1 MGHPNSG
8 RDKLAFLFSFFF
20 FLEEMELKLLFWT
33 LVWLQFFCCSD
44 LLLARTASTPRSSTA
59 SDPSVSLNN
68 VLVCYKSTFKK
79 KLFSCIWNDFHHTHT
94 VCSIFLCYLFYWEY
108 ILRMYWV
115 LWVQSAVFDQ
125 KETIL
130 PFSDSYQYCLISLL
144 VHTHWHKKT
153 NMSPHSCSIANIV
166 SMDL

>member
-8 RDKLAFLFSFFF
+8 RDKLAFLFSFF

-44 LLLARTASTPRSSTA
+44 LLLAHTASTPRSSTA

-79 KLFSCIWNDFHHTHT
+79 KTFFMHLKWF
-94 VCSIFLCYLFYWEY
+94 
-108 ILRMYWV
+108 
-115 LWVQSAVFDQ
+115 
-125 KETIL
+125 
-130 PFSDSYQYCLISLL
+130 
-144 VHTHWHKKT
+144 
-153 NMSPHSCSIANIV
+153 SPHAYCVLYFFVLLILLRIHTENVLSIVGAKRCVWSKRNNFAFLRLLPILFNKSV
-166 SMDL
+166 GPYTLT